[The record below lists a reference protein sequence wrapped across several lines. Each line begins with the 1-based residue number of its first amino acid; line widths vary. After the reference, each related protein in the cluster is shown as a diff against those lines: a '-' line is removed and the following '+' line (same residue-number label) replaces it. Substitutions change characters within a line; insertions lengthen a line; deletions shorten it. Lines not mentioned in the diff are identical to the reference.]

1 MAEIK
6 EDPRV
11 FMAKLQAARMGCG
24 QCGAAVRVPPAGDP
38 FAQGPH
44 IGRYWC
50 TDCWTLFLDEHPDH
64 LADDESRKYVIE
76 ESRRIR
82 LKRGSEVL
90 YEEEDNRVY
99 KTPKGN
105 IVFDFRTSKELPQNE
120 YDLKRFSVLMRAIK
134 ALEAKAA
141 APQPVRV

>member
-11 FMAKLQAARMGCG
+11 FMVKLQAARMGCVL
-24 QCGAAVRVPPAGDP
+24 CGAAVRVPPAGDP
-38 FAQGPH
+38 FVQGPY

-50 TDCWTLFLDEHPDH
+50 TDCWTLFLDEHPND
-64 LADDESRKYVIE
+64 LADDDSRKYVTE

-90 YEEEDNRVY
+90 YEEGDNRVY
-99 KTPKGN
+99 KTSKGN

-120 YDLKRFSVLMRAIK
+120 YDLKRFAVLIRAIK
-134 ALEAKAA
+134 AMETKASA
-141 APQPVRV
+141 DQPVQV